1 MSKILKAWERA
12 YSQEFFD
19 QLPQNWQRRSFLFGS
34 AKTAAAL
41 SLAPLLAQ
49 LSACKR
55 QETAQLDLKQH
66 PWPTF
71 AAVHEVLFPADGNGP
86 SAHDILSTQYLQLL
100 LQTPD
105 FDAEERKF
113 ILEGVAWLDQYA
125 QEQNKKAFLALNV
138 PQRDAVLR
146 AIAES
151 SAGDRW
157 LNALLIYVLEAL
169 LCDPVYG
176 GNPQGIGWQW
186 LQHQAGFPRP
196 TQPYYLQAKL

>member
-1 MSKILKAWERA
+1 MSHILKAWERA
-12 YSQEFFD
+12 YSREFLE

-55 QETAQLDLKQH
+55 QETPKADLHQH

-71 AAVHEVLFPADGNGP
+71 AAVQEVLFPADGNGP
-86 SAHDILSTQYLQLL
+86 SAHDIQATQYLQLVI
-100 LQTPD
+100 QTPD

-125 QEQNKKAFLALNV
+125 QEKNKAPFLTLNLQ
-138 PQRDAVLR
+138 QRDGVLR

-151 SAGDRW
+151 SAGERW
-157 LNALLIYVLEAL
+157 LNALLVYVLEAL

-186 LQHQAGFPRP
+186 LQHQPGFPRP
-196 TQPYYLQAKL
+196 TQPLHLQAKL